1 MTGPDPA
8 GELGPDPAGEL
19 GPDPAAPAHD
29 PAAYWDGRY
38 RADGE
43 IWGEAPSEL
52 VAVAAERLRTLGPA
66 VTDLTLLDLGC
77 GYGRDAVALWRALGL
92 SVTGVDGAARAIEMA
107 RAALPAGARIE
118 YRRGGFADS
127 DRGQAGAGESEGALF
142 DVVFCSNVYQV
153 LEPAGRAALRA
164 TVRRRLASG
173 GLFFLSTLSTR
184 DPEHAGKGRPVPGD
198 PGSFEGRTYL
208 HLCGRDELAADFG
221 FLRLERLDE
230 IAYLEERPRGAPHD
244 HVSWVL
250 IGRAP

>member
-8 GELGPDPAGEL
+8 GELGPDPAGEPTPPRPL
-19 GPDPAAPAHD
+19 TTPPRIGTAATAPTERSGAKRRASWSRW
-29 PAAYWDGRY
+29 PPSACGRS
-38 RADGE
+38 
-43 IWGEAPSEL
+43 AP
-52 VAVAAERLRTLGPA
+52 RWR
-66 VTDLTLLDLGC
+66 DLTLLDLGC

-118 YRRGGFADS
+118 YRRGGFADA

-164 TVRRRLASG
+164 TVRRRLAPG